1 MTFRQLQ
8 CPNCGA
14 PIAPKQG
21 LQEIECAFCGSLL
34 KVEGVQIE
42 AGGPVPWGSLER
54 NTALVARDVLRKRL
68 EERIAELLA
77 AKKRCQR
84 EAQQA
89 LSDHHTRVLAA
100 RRVKPATHLLIFLI
114 ALAMT
119 AVLMVPVAKGA
130 GESDLAVCWGWGV
143 FVLGVLL
150 FAWLSGWVVRRRQRQ
165 VRAEIKQRYAEKLRQ
180 IDSQLA
186 DVRRRLGEVRA
197 EIDRLSAM
205 F

>member
-42 AGGPVPWGSLER
+42 AGGSVPWGSLER

-68 EERIAELLA
+68 EERVAELLA

-89 LSDHHTRVLAA
+89 LSDHHTRMLAA
-100 RRVKPATHLLIFLI
+100 RRVKPATHLLILLI
-114 ALAMT
+114 PLAIT
-119 AVLMVPVAKGA
+119 AVLMVLAIETTDA
-130 GESDLAVCWGWGV
+130 GLCWAPT
-143 FVLGVLL
+143 VLTLGLIAFSFL
-150 FAWLSGWVVRRRQRQ
+150 HASMLRRRQRQ
-165 VRAEIKQRYAEKLRQ
+165 IRAEIKQRYAEKLRQ